1 MYRNSERLN
10 LGTELTQYK
19 TLLSNPLS
27 RPKWSLCSLVKS
39 KHPLSSCL
47 LSFYSTITFL
57 GWTETDV
64 FFCLTI
70 YTYTTTT
77 TTTDNWEEKKLLFGL
92 ILLLTQGRALAE
104 PGGLWCLTFALG
116 CLGNLSVFI
125 QIICWAPSI
134 SQVQSTGH
142 PSIFLRAQPN
152 AYFNLRLT
160 IN

>member
-1 MYRNSERLN
+1 MKNCIEKSKGVN
-10 LGTELTQYK
+10 LGAELSQYK

-27 RPKWSLCSLVKS
+27 RPKLALCSLVKS

-47 LSFYSTITFL
+47 LSFYCTIIFL

-77 TTTDNWEEKKLLFGL
+77 TDSSEEKKLLFGL

-104 PGGLWCLTFALG
+104 PGGPWYLTFALG
-116 CLGNLSVFI
+116 CLGNLSVSYKSYAGHRRFYRFR
-125 QIICWAPSI
+125 APGFLQFSLEHSLMLTSI
-134 SQVQSTGH
+134 Y
-142 PSIFLRAQPN
+142 A
-152 AYFNLRLT
+152 
-160 IN
+160 